1 MLGAALREAQ
11 NFPIQGAAATITKLA
26 MIQCHKHIRES
37 HPRIKMILSLHD
49 EIHFE
54 VPSDEV
60 EHFAA
65 ELPALMTDLGV
76 ESFGF
81 KTPFKVSVK
90 SGQSW
95 GTMVSRKPANPGVVQ

>member
-1 MLGAALREAQ
+1 
-11 NFPIQGAAATITKLA
+11 
-26 MIQCHKHIRES
+26 
-37 HPRIKMILSLHD
+37 MILSLHD

-54 VPSDEV
+54 VPDGEV

-81 KTPFKVSVK
+81 KAPFKVSVK

-95 GTMVSRKPANPGVVQ
+95 GTMVPHKPANSGVVQ